1 MRTGAP
7 FAREDSPR
15 TLPVQEPERAE
26 PRIPAVTASA
36 PLPSNACDWASV
48 QAAAAES
55 RRQVKMVVEEAT
67 LIEFKDGCVNL
78 KVAPDLMTAAS
89 AMQEEIRQLVGRTWG
104 RTVRIEF
111 AQVQLASPSAA
122 GSVAPALAGAVTESQ
137 DAQALGPNLTVA
149 NATDNPLIAKAVEL
163 FGAKVLGVYPRQK

>member
-1 MRTGAP
+1 M
-7 FAREDSPR
+7 
-15 TLPVQEPERAE
+15 LQEPERAT
-26 PRIPAVTASA
+26 PRIPAATASA
-36 PLPSNACDWASV
+36 PSNACDWASV

-67 LIEFKDGCVNL
+67 LLEFKDGCVNL

-104 RTVRIEF
+104 RPVRIEF
-111 AQVQLASPSAA
+111 AQVQAA
-122 GSVAPALAGAVTESQ
+122 PQVVAAAVPGGAGTVTESQ
-137 DAQALGPNLTVA
+137 DVQAQGPNLTVA